1 MRVKIHLCTYQDVL
15 PIYKAHDTGI
25 VQIAERKKPEIW
37 FQARSDEKIVG
48 CGCLLMLSSKSATI
62 SRLFVLPDVR
72 CKGICASLIKA
83 MEQIARAINVEK
95 LDAKSLLN
103 FGKYGFVKKKQYKS
117 KLFWWV
123 KVLKK

>member
-1 MRVKIHLCTYQDVL
+1 MKVKIHLCSYQDVL
-15 PIYKAHDTGI
+15 PVYNAHDTGI

-37 FQARSDEKIVG
+37 FQVRSEDEIIG
-48 CGCLLMLSSKSATI
+48 CGCLLMLSSESATI
-62 SRLFVLPDVR
+62 SRLFVLPDFR
-72 CKGICASLIKA
+72 GKGVCANLINA
-83 MEQIARAINVEK
+83 MEQIARSINVKK

>member
-1 MRVKIHLCTYQDVL
+1 MRVKIHLCTYEDVL
-15 PIYKAHDTGI
+15 PIYNAHDTGI

-37 FQARSDEKIVG
+37 FQARTKEKIVG

-62 SRLFVLPDVR
+62 SRLFVLPNFR
-72 CKGICASLIKA
+72 GKGICSCLIKA
-83 MEQIARAINVEK
+83 MEQIARSINVKK
-95 LDAKSLLN
+95 LDAKSLIN
-103 FGKYGFVKKKQYKS
+103 FGKYGFIKKKQYKS